1 MFRLLSLSHDLI
13 KACVKGREYSQS
25 HFASCCRKSSVID
38 SLLNHFGYLNQ
49 KSENLKIN
57 GLLKETSHCVFQT
70 HTPLVR
76 SFIRLIQSFVHRE
89 KSTQARCY
97 FIIWK
102 ALQYK
107 NRRGQ
112 KPDAAVFTFYGHIS
126 HEGIVCTDQQLKS
139 FSGTEIWKIRKS
151 QLKAMW
157 TKS

>member
-57 GLLKETSHCVFQT
+57 GLL
-70 HTPLVR
+70 VR

-107 NRRGQ
+107 DRRGQ
-112 KPDAAVFTFYGHIS
+112 KRTPQYLRFMAILS

-139 FSGTEIWKIRKS
+139 FSGTEMWKIRKS
-151 QLKAMW
+151 QLKAM
-157 TKS
+157 

>member
-112 KPDAAVFTFYGHIS
+112 KPNAVVFTFYGHIKPRRYS
-126 HEGIVCTDQQLKS
+126 LY
-139 FSGTEIWKIRKS
+139 
-151 QLKAMW
+151 
-157 TKS
+157 

>member
-1 MFRLLSLSHDLI
+1 MKKNHIKLNTLSRFEFFQKKREFKNMFSFLSLSHDLI

-25 HFASCCRKSSVID
+25 YFASSCRKSSVID

-57 GLLKETSHCVFQT
+57 GLFKETSHCVFQT

-89 KSTQARCY
+89 KYAQARCY

-112 KPDAAVFTFYGHIS
+112 KPDAAVFTFYGHVKLQRYS
-126 HEGIVCTDQQLKS
+126 LY
-139 FSGTEIWKIRKS
+139 
-151 QLKAMW
+151 
-157 TKS
+157 

>member
-57 GLLKETSHCVFQT
+57 GLL
-70 HTPLVR
+70 VR

-107 NRRGQ
+107 DRRGQ
-112 KPDAAVFTFYGHIS
+112 KPDAAVFTFYGHIKPRRYS
-126 HEGIVCTDQQLKS
+126 LY
-139 FSGTEIWKIRKS
+139 
-151 QLKAMW
+151 
-157 TKS
+157 

>member
-1 MFRLLSLSHDLI
+1 MFRFLSLSHDLI

-57 GLLKETSHCVFQT
+57 GLL
-70 HTPLVR
+70 VR

-112 KPDAAVFTFYGHIS
+112 KPDAGVFTFYGHIKPRRYS
-126 HEGIVCTDQQLKS
+126 LY
-139 FSGTEIWKIRKS
+139 
-151 QLKAMW
+151 
-157 TKS
+157 